1 MAAKQGDVELV
12 IRAKNDASKSL
23 TDITKSLKELQDQQT
38 IIGDSAEKADRG
50 LSQLGKELA
59 ALRTNA
65 QNLKAVSDIA
75 RVLDTA
81 TAAIERQRIAVTE
94 ASRTQSQ
101 LTGQQQALTT
111 QQTELAASMKQAQQ
125 ALTGQQKALTD
136 AKSNY
141 TDLGREASTLNL
153 SQDRLNKSLESVTTR
168 FLAQDAA
175 LREAQD
181 KYQKLAAAVAASEN
195 PTKRM
200 TASMEAAERAMQRR
214 QTALDATVA
223 KEAELREKLEQGR
236 AALAANTTARE
247 QANASIQQ
255 QNAVINQSK
264 QSITDL
270 NNQSKA
276 LGQSQRTVAS
286 EIAKG
291 ATALE
296 QLENGLN
303 QAETEYQQVTATA
316 TAARQAIGA
325 QAASATEAG
334 RAAQQAS
341 IELATFAARMK
352 TLQAAATGRTTNA
365 GIGFNAEDITAA
377 INALTNAQTVIRA
390 TNDSASRAAVS
401 VEQLGAAV
409 KAAGATGST
418 LTGIANGL
426 AQQQTSIDGARESW
440 KAAEA
445 EVRRLALAIRAAD
458 EPSEAL
464 AAAFG
469 KAQAQARLAKTEF
482 QQQQQTAAQ
491 MAQALQQAGIGV
503 GTLESAQAKLRLAIS
518 GTNATVAQ
526 GEAAIRRF
534 GSESSTAASGG
545 NRLATSFRALVSGAS
560 ATAGGIL
567 AAGRAVGQF
576 RQDVQ
581 SATSASSSF
590 GGELRGM
597 VANIAGIYAIKT
609 ALEGVI
615 ETSNQMDGA
624 LSRFAVGFGGNMEK
638 ANQEMNFGVQVAKN
652 LKLPIVDLVASY
664 SQLSIA
670 AQGTALEGQGVRDV
684 FTSFAQAARV
694 NRQSTDELKGSY
706 LALTQIISKGK
717 VSAEELRGQL
727 GDRMPGAMNIM
738 AAAIGVPVAKLSDMM
753 EKGQLT
759 TDALRYMAAEV
770 SRRVGPQLA
779 AALDSPQ
786 AKMQAFKNSW
796 TELQLTLARS
806 GFLDALATAL
816 EKIGNALG
824 SPEVVQGITAFG
836 EGIAS
841 LIDYIG
847 SLNITLSDVTTAGQ
861 IFLGVF
867 AVNAIAG
874 IVGSI
879 ISLSQAFVTLGGA
892 ILVASGPLAPFLIA
906 AAALAA
912 IFATA
917 WLADWAYENFGAF
930 REAVW
935 TVGTVTQQVGSTIQM
950 AFEVA
955 FAYIKGQF
963 ASVVAEIQS
972 QFSSFVANITGAFAG
987 ILNTVGVTAMD
998 GLAAKA
1004 AEAQKEA
1011 AGEAQEAWLNT
1022 GKEIEA
1028 AQERAHQRNL
1038 AREKEIAAE
1047 REKYAKQQQRGVAET
1062 VVDTLASK
1070 LPGVT
1075 GPGLGTVAAPSTPF
1089 TPDNSKAEQT
1099 AANAAAR
1106 KRLALEQSVA
1116 NQMYQI
1122 RSQLEKKSADTLDEA
1137 ISAVPAKYARLYDQ
1151 LRALGKDQGSE
1162 EWKTVDA
1169 LVAQEQQIVR
1179 NTYAK
1184 KEQQAQAARQRE
1196 GEQAINTLMTT
1207 RRDLLE
1213 QIKYAEK
1220 KGDTETADRL
1230 KERYNDLNAQIEKAI
1245 DNQLAF
1251 WATSNDPNAD
1261 LMIQKLKAMKDGLND
1276 LGDKDILSVAN
1287 VAKDFGKS
1295 MSSFGDDFIS
1305 KIAET
1310 GDVFKSLKDAFQSF
1324 VSSFLVGIAQMIM
1337 QQAIFNMLKSASTA
1351 MGWGGFFAT
1360 AASSVASA
1368 HTGGIAGSPGLNRRS
1383 ASMGMFAN
1391 AQKYHTGGV
1400 VGLQP
1405 WEVPIIAKKNEEVLT
1420 ENDPRHINNL
1430 NKGSSQPAPATGGGG
1445 TTIINAIDSDSV
1457 VQAGLSSPVGQKVLI
1472 NMIRANKS
1480 TIKSMLG

>member
-1 MAAKQGDVELV
+1 MATKQGEVELV

-23 TDITKSLKELQDQQT
+23 NDITKSLKDLQDQQT

-59 ALRTNA
+59 ALRANA

-81 TAAIERQRIAVTE
+81 TAAIERQRSAVTAA
-94 ASRTQSQ
+94 ASTQKQ
-101 LTGQQQALTT
+101 LTSQQEQLTT
-111 QQTELAASMKQAQQ
+111 QQTELAASLKQAQTALAGQ
-125 ALTGQQKALTD
+125 QTALTSAKA
-136 AKSNY
+136 NY
-141 TDLGREASTLNL
+141 ADLGKEASTLNL
-153 SQDRLNKSLESVTTR
+153 TQDRLNKSLESTTAR
-168 FLAQDAA
+168 FLQQDAA

-181 KYQKLAAAVAASEN
+181 KYQKLAAAVNSSEA

-200 TASMEAAERAMQRR
+200 VASMEAAERAMQRR

-236 AALAANTTARE
+236 QALAANTAARE

-255 QNAVINQSK
+255 QNAVITQSK

-270 NNQSKA
+270 NTQSRA

-286 EIAKG
+286 EIGKSAS
-291 ATALE
+291 ALE
-296 QLENGLN
+296 QLESGLN
-303 QAETEYQQVTATA
+303 QAETEYEQVTATA
-316 TAARQAIGA
+316 NAARQAIGA

-334 RAAQQAS
+334 RAAAQAS
-341 IELATFAARMK
+341 VELATFAARMK
-352 TLQAAATGRTTNA
+352 TLQAAGNSRTTSGA
-365 GIGFNAEDITAA
+365 IGFSAEDVSAA
-377 INALTNAQTVIRA
+377 IRALTNAQTVIRA
-390 TNDSASRAAVS
+390 TSDSASRAAVS
-401 VEQLGAAV
+401 MDQLETAV
-409 KAAGATGST
+409 KSAGDAGNT
-418 LTGIANGL
+418 LTGLSTALTRQEAAIAG
-426 AQQQTSIDGARESW
+426 AQGSW

-445 EVRRLALAIRAAD
+445 EVRRLAQALRAAD

-469 KAQAQARLAKTEF
+469 QAQAKAKLAKTEF
-482 QQQQQTAAQ
+482 QQQQQTANQ

-503 GTLESAQAKLRLAIS
+503 GTLASAQATLRLAIS
-518 GTNATVAQ
+518 GTNSAISQ
-526 GEAAIRRF
+526 GNQAIQQF
-534 GSESSTAASGG
+534 GAASGNAAGGG
-545 NRLATSFRALVSGAS
+545 NRFASVFRSISGS
-560 ATAGGIL
+560 AAAVGSGVL

-576 RQDVQ
+576 RQNVQ
-581 SATSASSSF
+581 SATTATSSF

-597 VANIAGIYAIKT
+597 VTNLAGVYAIKT

-615 ETSNQMDGA
+615 TTANQMDGA
-624 LSRFAVGFGGNMEK
+624 AARFAVGFGGNMEK
-638 ANQEMNFGVQVAKN
+638 ANAEMQFGVDVAKN
-652 LKLPIVDLVASY
+652 LKLPIVDLVSSY

-670 AQGTALEGQGVRDV
+670 AQGTALEGKGVRDV
-684 FTSFAQAARV
+684 FTAFAQAARV
-694 NRQSTDELKGSY
+694 NRQSTDELKGSF

-738 AAAIGVPVAKLSDMM
+738 ASAIGVPVEKLSDMM

-759 TDALRYMAAEV
+759 TEALVHMAAEV

-796 TELQLTLARS
+796 MELQLALARS
-806 GFLDALATAL
+806 GFLDAIATAL
-816 EKIGNALG
+816 ENIGNAL
-824 SPEVVQGITAFG
+824 SRPEVIQGVKDLGQGIAD
-836 EGIAS
+836 
-841 LIDYIG
+841 LINYIG
-847 SLNITLSDVTTAGQ
+847 SLNISLEDVKLVAEG
-861 IFLGVF
+861 FLGVF
-867 AVNAIAG
+867 ALNTIAG

-879 ISLSQAFVTLGGA
+879 VTMTTAFYGLATA
-892 ILVASGPLAPFLIA
+892 ITVASAATAPFVIA
-906 AAALAA
+906 AGVLAA
-912 IFATA
+912 VFATA

-950 AFEVA
+950 AFDVA

-963 ASVVAEIQS
+963 ASVVAEVQS
-972 QFSSFVANITGAFAG
+972 QFASFVANITAAFSG
-987 ILNTVGVTAMD
+987 VLNTVGVTAMD
-998 GLAAKA
+998 GLAQKAKQQQEDA
-1004 AEAQKEA
+1004 AEGAKNAWIKTEQDIA
-1011 AGEAQEAWLNT
+1011 AAR
-1022 GKEIEA
+1022 
-1028 AQERAHQRNL
+1028 ERAHQRNL
-1038 AREKEIAAE
+1038 AREREIAAE
-1047 REKYAKQQQRGVAET
+1047 RAKYAKQEEANKPKP
-1062 VVDTLASK
+1062 VVTPTI
-1070 LPGVT
+1070 PGMT
-1075 GPGLGTVAAPSTPF
+1075 GPGLGVVTGPGTPF
-1089 TPDNSKAEQT
+1089 TPNNSKAEQT

-1106 KRLALEQSVA
+1106 KRASLEQQVA

-1122 RSQLEKKSADTLDEA
+1122 RSQLEKKSAQSLDEA
-1137 ISAVPAKYARLYDQ
+1137 LAAVPAKYAKLYDQ
-1151 LRALGKDQGSE
+1151 LRAIGKDQGSE

-1184 KEQQAQAARQRE
+1184 KEQQAETARQRE
-1196 GEQAINTLMTT
+1196 GEQAINTLLAT

-1230 KERYNDLNAQIEKAI
+1230 KERYNEINGQIEKAI

-1287 VAKDFGKS
+1287 VAKQLG
-1295 MSSFGDDFIS
+1295 SSLKGFGDDFID

-1310 GDVFKSLKDAFQSF
+1310 GNIFQSLKDSFQSF
-1324 VSSFLVGIAQMIM
+1324 VSSFLIGIAKMIM
-1337 QQAIFNMLKSASTA
+1337 QQAIFNALKAAGNATGLS
-1351 MGWGGFFAT
+1351 GFFGT
-1360 AASSVASA
+1360 AASAVASA
-1368 HTGGIAGSPGLNRRS
+1368 HTGGIAGSPGLNRRTVN
-1383 ASMGMFAN
+1383 MGMFAN
-1391 AQKYHTGGV
+1391 ATKYHTGGV

-1420 ENDPRHINNL
+1420 ESDPRHINNL
-1430 NKGSSQPAPATGGGG
+1430 SKGSSQPTSDAGGSG

-1457 VQAGLSSPVGQKVLI
+1457 VQAGLSSPAGQRVLI
-1472 NMIRANKS
+1472 NFIKANKS
-1480 TIKSMLG
+1480 TVKSILG